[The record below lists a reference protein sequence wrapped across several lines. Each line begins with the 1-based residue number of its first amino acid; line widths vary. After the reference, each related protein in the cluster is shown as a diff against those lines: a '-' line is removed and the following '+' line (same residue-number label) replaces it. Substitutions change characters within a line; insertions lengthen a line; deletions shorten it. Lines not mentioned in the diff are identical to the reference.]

1 MRDIPLVRYT
11 CCGGFD
17 MPIIKPYN
25 PWENGDPFGTSERL
39 ENGNGFKLQQWPI
52 KLWKISETAPYFHQA
67 HLLVV
72 ADCAALCYT
81 NLHDKL
87 TPGRIP
93 LLCCP
98 ETDFDISMKL
108 SKIIELND
116 IRSVAVV
123 KMDVECCADLTD
135 DVQTAIKLSRK
146 PLPLQTVNVFME
158 AEEVD

>member
-1 MRDIPLVRYT
+1 MSI
-11 CCGGFD
+11 
-17 MPIIKPYN
+17 MHPYN
-25 PWENGDPFGTSERL
+25 PWANGDPFATSERL
-39 ENGNGFKLQQWPI
+39 ENGEGFKLLQWPI

-72 ADCAALCYT
+72 ADCAALCYVK
-81 NLHDKL
+81 LHEKL
-87 TPGRIP
+87 SHGRIP

-108 SKIIELND
+108 SKIISLND

-123 KMDVECCADLTD
+123 RMASECCGDLVE

-146 PLPLQTVNVFME
+146 PLPLQTVNVIVE
-158 AEEVD
+158 AEEID

>member
-1 MRDIPLVRYT
+1 
-11 CCGGFD
+11 
-17 MPIIKPYN
+17 MPIMRPYN

-39 ENGNGFKLQQWPI
+39 ESGEGFKLLQWPI
-52 KLWKISETAPYFHQA
+52 KLWNISETAPYFHHA

-72 ADCAALCYT
+72 ADCAALCHI
-81 NLHDKL
+81 NIHDRI

-108 SKIIELND
+108 FKIIELND

-123 KMDVECCADLTD
+123 KMNAECCADLTEY
-135 DVQTAIKLSRK
+135 VQTAIKMSRK
-146 PLPLQTVNVFME
+146 PLPLQTINVFVD
-158 AEEVD
+158 AEEVE